1 MKKSNFYLLAILIL
15 GIFFPIKANALESK
29 KVQTNYQ
36 YKLVCGYYNGSD
48 ELTWGSQEKIGDFK
62 NTN

>member
-1 MKKSNFYLLAILIL
+1 MKKSNFYLLTILIL

-36 YKLVCGYYNGSD
+36 YKLVFHY
-48 ELTWGSQEKIGDFK
+48 F
-62 NTN
+62 